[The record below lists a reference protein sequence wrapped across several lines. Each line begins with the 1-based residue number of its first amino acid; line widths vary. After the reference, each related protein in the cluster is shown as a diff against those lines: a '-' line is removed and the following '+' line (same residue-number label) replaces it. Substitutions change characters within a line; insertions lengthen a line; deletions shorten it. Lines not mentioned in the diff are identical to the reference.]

1 MLKRKLLASAVVAAS
16 VTGTAH
22 AQLEEVLVTATKRT
36 ASVQDIPI
44 AVSVLGQKTIEELG
58 ITDFTDYV
66 IQLPGVTSGGS
77 GPGQNTIYIR
87 GVASTT
93 PTLTTSGVAGLS
105 PNVALYLDEQPLSQP
120 GRNLD
125 VYVADINR
133 VEVLKGPQGTLFGA
147 SSQAGTVRLIT
158 NKPDP
163 SGFSGNARF
172 SAAQTSDGDPSYSG
186 EGMINIP
193 ISDSFTARAV
203 VYADQQGGYI
213 DNVAG
218 SVDASSSARFR
229 PAGTV
234 RENGVPVSAGRGGF
248 QAGADLSGVNFLKE
262 SNSDQTE
269 DNFNGT
275 TYAGG
280 RLSGL
285 WNINDDWDLL
295 VGVANQSIDTDGV
308 FFVDP
313 DLGDLKVQRYEKE
326 SLSDDFDNYS
336 WTLTGRVSDL
346 QLLYT
351 GAYTDRK
358 TDQTVD
364 YTDYLFVGQY
374 LPYYICDASVTYPG
388 ANAPAGT
395 CQAPGIF
402 VNSETKTTV
411 QTHEFRVSSSD
422 EERFRYTVGA
432 FYSEMD
438 LRELNDFTYP
448 GSESAVASNGVVGF
462 GPNFSAEPSSAQDKG
477 QWPEGVIFRND
488 IKRTDEQMAAFASL
502 DFDITDQF
510 TITGGAR
517 YYDVQ
522 VDLLGS
528 ARGSFGNFGASEN
541 NDSGA
546 NNLNEIFSGEND
558 KAETDGV
565 IGRVSLAWTPT
576 DDQMY
581 YATWSQGFRPGLL
594 NRPGGK
600 GPGECPNSPVGVP
613 GGYCVPFSIDSDTV
627 DNYELGWKVDLLDGR
642 LRFNGSAF
650 YIEIEDLQT
659 GIFDPSI
666 ANLFFVENAANAEVK
681 GLEGELTWAPENV
694 EGLTLSGAIS
704 LLDTEITEVLIPT
717 GDVVKGDELAFAPA
731 FKGNLQ
737 ARYQWDLSDGMQAH
751 VMGNAAYSD
760 SSYTDIITINRL
772 ELDSWFLLGATAGV
786 STEEWTAEVYA
797 DNLTDETAE
806 LSGSFGYDVKSI
818 TVARPL
824 TVGVRF
830 SLNF

>member
-1 MLKRKLLASAVVAAS
+1 VLKRKLLASAVVAAS

-44 AVSVLGQKTIEELG
+44 AVSVLGQKAIEELG

-66 IQLPGVTSGGS
+66 IQLPSVTSGGS

-93 PTLTTSGVAGLS
+93 PTLTTAGVAGLS

-158 NKPDP
+158 NKPDS

-218 SVDASSSARFR
+218 TIDASSSARFR
-229 PAGTV
+229 AAGTM
-234 RENGVPVSAGRGGF
+234 RANGVPVSAGRAGF

-262 SNSDQTE
+262 SNSDRTE

-313 DLGDLKVQRYEKE
+313 DLGDLEIQRYQKD
-326 SLSDDFDNYS
+326 SLSDDFDNYN

-346 QLLYT
+346 ELLYT

-358 TDQTVD
+358 TDQFVD

-374 LPYYICDASVTYPG
+374 LPYYICDYSVTYPG
-388 ANAPAGT
+388 AGGPAGT

-402 VNSETKTTV
+402 VKSETKTTV
-411 QTHEFRVSSSD
+411 QTHEFRVSTNAED
-422 EERFRYTVGA
+422 RVRATVGA

-438 LRELNDFTYP
+438 LREINSFTYP
-448 GSESAVASNGVVGF
+448 GSESAIAANGVVGF
-462 GPNFSAEPSSAQDKG
+462 GPNFSAEPSSAKDKG

-488 IKRTDEQMAAFASL
+488 VKRTDEQMAAFVSV

-510 TITGGAR
+510 TATLGTR

-528 ARGSFGNFGASEN
+528 AAGSFGNFGASQDN
-541 NDSGA
+541 NAG

-558 KAETDGV
+558 KAETDGF
-565 IGRVSLAWTPT
+565 IYRASLAWTPT

-581 YATWSQGFRPGLL
+581 YATYSEGFRPGLL
-594 NRPGGK
+594 NRPGGDCNAD
-600 GPGECPNSPVGVP
+600 GSF
-613 GGYCVPFSIDSDTV
+613 CVPFTIESDTV
-627 DNYELGWKVDLLDGR
+627 SNYEAGWKVDLLDNR
-642 LRFNGSAF
+642 LRFNGSIF

-659 GIFDPSI
+659 GIFDASI
-666 ANLFFVENAANAEVK
+666 SNLFFVSNAADAEVK
-681 GLEGELTWAPENV
+681 GIEAELTWAPENV
-694 EGLTLSGAIS
+694 EGLTLSGGIS

-717 GDVVKGDELAFAPA
+717 EDVTKGDELAFAPE

-737 ARYQWDLSDGMQAH
+737 ARYEWDLSNGMQAH
-751 VMGNAAYSD
+751 VMGNMAYSD
-760 SSYTDIITINRL
+760 TSYTDIITINRL
-772 ELDSWFLLGATAGV
+772 ELDSWLIAGATAGV
-786 STEEWTAEVYA
+786 STEEWAAELYV

-806 LSGSFGYDVKSI
+806 LSGSFGYDRERI

>member
-1 MLKRKLLASAVVAAS
+1 
-16 VTGTAH
+16 
-22 AQLEEVLVTATKRT
+22 
-36 ASVQDIPI
+36 
-44 AVSVLGQKTIEELG
+44 
-58 ITDFTDYV
+58 
-66 IQLPGVTSGGS
+66 VTSGGS

-229 PAGTV
+229 PAGTM
-234 RENGVPVSAGRGGF
+234 RANGVPVSAGRAGF
-248 QAGADLSGVNFLKE
+248 QAGADLSGVNFL
-262 SNSDQTE
+262 SANNSDRTE

-313 DLGDLKVQRYEKE
+313 NLGDLEIQRYEKD
-326 SLSDDFDNYS
+326 SLSDDFDNYN

-346 QLLYT
+346 ELLYT

-358 TDQTVD
+358 TDQSVD

-374 LPYYICDASVTYPG
+374 LPYYICTSAAVYPG
-388 ANAPAGT
+388 DSAPGGT
-395 CQAPGIF
+395 CQSPALF

-411 QTHEFRVSSSD
+411 QTHEFRVSTNAED
-422 EERFRYTVGA
+422 RFRATVGA

-438 LRELNDFTYP
+438 LRELNSFTYP
-448 GSESAVASNGVVGF
+448 GSEIIGF
-462 GPNFSAEPSSAQDKG
+462 GPNFSAEPSSAEDKG
-477 QWPEGVIFRND
+477 QWPKGVIFRND
-488 IKRTDEQMAAFASL
+488 VKRTDEQMAAFASL

-510 TITGGAR
+510 TATLGAR
-517 YYDVQ
+517 YYDVE
-522 VDLLGS
+522 VDLVGS
-528 ARGSFGNFGASEN
+528 AKGSFYTKGETEYPSPRGPDGPGTYEAYSASKSL
-541 NDSGA
+541 D
-546 NNLNEIFSGEND
+546 LLFSGEND
-558 KAETDGV
+558 KAKTDGV
-565 IGRVSLAWTPT
+565 IGRASLAWTPT

-594 NRPGGK
+594 NRPGGQCNAA
-600 GPGECPNSPVGVP
+600 GSF
-613 GGYCVPFSIDSDTV
+613 CVPFALDTDTV
-627 DNYELGWKVDLLDGR
+627 DNYELGWKVDLLDNR
-642 LRFNGSAF
+642 LRFNGSIF

-659 GIFDPSI
+659 SIFDPSI
-666 ANLFFVENAANAEVK
+666 SNLFFSANAANAEVK
-681 GLEGELTWAPENV
+681 GIEGELTWAPENV
-694 EGLTLSGAIS
+694 EGLTLSGGIS
-704 LLDTEITEVLIPT
+704 LLDTEITDVKDGI
-717 GDVVKGDELAFAPA
+717 GDVVKGDELAFAPE

-760 SSYTDIITINRL
+760 TSYTDIVDINRI

-797 DNLTDETAE
+797 DNLTDESAE
-806 LSGSFGYDVKSI
+806 LSGGFGYDVERI

-824 TVGVRF
+824 TIGVRF

>member
-1 MLKRKLLASAVVAAS
+1 VLKRKLLASAVVAAS

-44 AVSVLGQKTIEELG
+44 AVSVLGQKMIEELG

-66 IQLPGVTSGGS
+66 IQLPSVTSGGS

-93 PTLTTSGVAGLS
+93 PTLTTAGVAGIS

-229 PAGTV
+229 PAGTM
-234 RENGVPVSAGRGGF
+234 RANGVPVSAGRAGF
-248 QAGADLSGVNFLKE
+248 QAGADLSNVNLL
-262 SNSDQTE
+262 SANNSDRTE

-313 DLGDLKVQRYEKE
+313 DLGDLEIQRYEKD
-326 SLSDDFDNYS
+326 SLSDDFDNYN

-346 QLLYT
+346 ELLYT

-358 TDQTVD
+358 TDQFVD

-374 LPYYICDASVTYPG
+374 LPYYICDYSVTYPG
-388 ANAPAGT
+388 AGGPAGT
-395 CQAPGIF
+395 CQAPGLF
-402 VNSETKTTV
+402 VKSETKTTI
-411 QTHEFRVSSSD
+411 QTHEFRVSTNAED
-422 EERFRYTVGA
+422 RVRATVGA

-438 LRELNDFTYP
+438 LREINSFTYP
-448 GSESAVASNGVVGF
+448 GSESAVAANGVVGF
-462 GPNFSAEPSSAQDKG
+462 GPNFSAEPSSAKDKG

-488 IKRTDEQMAAFASL
+488 VKRTDEQMAAFASV

-510 TITGGAR
+510 TATLGTR

-528 ARGSFGNFGASEN
+528 ASGSFGNFGASQDN
-541 NDSGA
+541 NAG

-558 KAETDGV
+558 KAETDGF
-565 IGRVSLAWTPT
+565 IYRASLAWTPT

-581 YATWSQGFRPGLL
+581 YATYSEGFRPGLL
-594 NRPGGK
+594 NRPGGDCNAD
-600 GPGECPNSPVGVP
+600 GSF
-613 GGYCVPFSIDSDTV
+613 CVPFTIESDTV
-627 DNYELGWKVDLLDGR
+627 SNYEAGWKVDLLDNR
-642 LRFNGSAF
+642 LRFNGSIF

-659 GIFDPSI
+659 GIFDASI
-666 ANLFFVENAANAEVK
+666 SNLFFVSNAADAEVK
-681 GLEGELTWAPENV
+681 GIEAELTWAPENV
-694 EGLTLSGAIS
+694 EGLTLGAGIS

-717 GDVVKGDELAFAPA
+717 EDVTKGDELAFAPE

-737 ARYQWDLSDGMQAH
+737 ARYQWDLNDGMQAH

-760 SSYTDIITINRL
+760 TSYSDIITINRI
-772 ELDSWFLLGATAGV
+772 ELDSWLIVGATAGV

-806 LSGSFGYDVKSI
+806 LSGSFGYDRERI
-818 TVARPL
+818 TVVRPL

>member
-44 AVSVLGQKTIEELG
+44 AVSVLGQKAIEELG

-66 IQLPGVTSGGS
+66 IQLPSVTSGGS

-93 PTLTTSGVAGLS
+93 PTLTTAGVAGIS

-229 PAGTV
+229 PAGTM
-234 RENGVPVSAGRGGF
+234 RANGVPVSAGRAGF
-248 QAGADLSGVNFLKE
+248 QAGADLSNVNFL
-262 SNSDQTE
+262 SANNSDRTE

-313 DLGDLKVQRYEKE
+313 DLGDLEIQRYEKD
-326 SLSDDFDNYS
+326 SLSDDFDNYN

-346 QLLYT
+346 ELLYT

-358 TDQTVD
+358 TDQFVD

-374 LPYYICDASVTYPG
+374 LPYYICDYSVTYNQYVVPSLP
-388 ANAPAGT
+388 NPAGT

-402 VNSETKTTV
+402 VKSETKTTV
-411 QTHEFRVSSSD
+411 QTHEFRVSTNAED
-422 EERFRYTVGA
+422 RVRATVGA

-438 LRELNDFTYP
+438 LREINSFTYP
-448 GSESAVASNGVVGF
+448 GSESAVANNGVVGF
-462 GPNFSAEPSSAQDKG
+462 GPNFSAEPSSAKDKG

-488 IKRTDEQMAAFASL
+488 VKRTDEQMAAFASV

-510 TITGGAR
+510 TATLGTR

-528 ARGSFGNFGASEN
+528 ASGSFGNFGASQDN
-541 NDSGA
+541 NTG

-558 KAETDGV
+558 KAETDGF
-565 IGRVSLAWTPT
+565 IYRASLAWTPT

-581 YATWSQGFRPGLL
+581 YATYSEGFRPGLL
-594 NRPGGK
+594 NRPGGDCN
-600 GPGECPNSPVGVP
+600 GDGSF
-613 GGYCVPFSIDSDTV
+613 CVPFTIESDTV
-627 DNYELGWKVDLLDGR
+627 SNYEAGWKVDLLDNR
-642 LRFNGSAF
+642 LRFNGSIF

-659 GIFDPSI
+659 GIFDASI
-666 ANLFFVENAANAEVK
+666 SNLFFVSNAADAEVK
-681 GLEGELTWAPENV
+681 GIEAELTWAPENV
-694 EGLTLSGAIS
+694 EGLTLGAGIS

-717 GDVVKGDELAFAPA
+717 EDVTKGDELAFAPE

-737 ARYQWDLSDGMQAH
+737 ARYQWDLNDGMQAH

-760 SSYTDIITINRL
+760 TSYSDIITINRI
-772 ELDSWFLLGATAGV
+772 ELDSWLIVGATAGV

-806 LSGSFGYDVKSI
+806 LSGSFGYDRERI
-818 TVARPL
+818 TIARPL

>member
-44 AVSVLGQKTIEELG
+44 AVSVLGQKMIEELG

-66 IQLPGVTSGGS
+66 IQLPAVTSGGS

-229 PAGTV
+229 PAGTM
-234 RENGVPVSAGRGGF
+234 RANGVPVSAGRAGF
-248 QAGADLSGVNFLKE
+248 QAGADLSGVNFL
-262 SNSDQTE
+262 SANNSDRTE

-313 DLGDLKVQRYEKE
+313 NLGDLEIQRYEKD
-326 SLSDDFDNYS
+326 SLSDDFDNYN

-346 QLLYT
+346 ELLYT

-358 TDQTVD
+358 TDQSVD

-374 LPYYICDASVTYPG
+374 LPYYICTSAAVYPG
-388 ANAPAGT
+388 DSAPGGT
-395 CQAPGIF
+395 CQSPALF

-411 QTHEFRVSSSD
+411 QTHEFRVSTNAED
-422 EERFRYTVGA
+422 RFRATVGA

-438 LRELNDFTYP
+438 LRELNSFTYP
-448 GSESAVASNGVVGF
+448 GSEIIGF
-462 GPNFSAEPSSAQDKG
+462 GPNFSAEPSSAEDKG
-477 QWPEGVIFRND
+477 QWPKGVIFRND
-488 IKRTDEQMAAFASL
+488 VKRTDEQMAAFASL

-510 TITGGAR
+510 TATLGAR
-517 YYDVQ
+517 YYDVE
-522 VDLLGS
+522 VDLVGS
-528 ARGSFGNFGASEN
+528 AKGSFYTKGETEYPSPRGPDGPGTYEAYSASKSL
-541 NDSGA
+541 D
-546 NNLNEIFSGEND
+546 LLFSGEND
-558 KAETDGV
+558 KAKTDGV
-565 IGRVSLAWTPT
+565 IGRASLAWTPT

-594 NRPGGK
+594 NRPGGQCNAA
-600 GPGECPNSPVGVP
+600 GSF
-613 GGYCVPFSIDSDTV
+613 CVPFALDTDTV
-627 DNYELGWKVDLLDGR
+627 DNYELGWKVDLLDNR
-642 LRFNGSAF
+642 LRFNGSIF

-659 GIFDPSI
+659 SIFDPSI
-666 ANLFFVENAANAEVK
+666 SNLFFSANAANAEVK
-681 GLEGELTWAPENV
+681 GIEGELTWAPENV
-694 EGLTLSGAIS
+694 EGLTLSGGIS
-704 LLDTEITEVLIPT
+704 LLDTEITDVKDGI
-717 GDVVKGDELAFAPA
+717 GDVVKGDELAFAPE

-760 SSYTDIITINRL
+760 TSYTDIVDINRI

-797 DNLTDETAE
+797 DNLTDESAE
-806 LSGSFGYDVKSI
+806 LSGGFGYDVERI

-824 TVGVRF
+824 TIGVRF

>member
-44 AVSVLGQKTIEELG
+44 AVSVLGQKMIEELG

-66 IQLPGVTSGGS
+66 IQLPSVTSGGS

-203 VYADQQGGYI
+203 IYADQQGGYI

-229 PAGTV
+229 PAGTM
-234 RENGVPVSAGRGGF
+234 RANGVPVSAGRAGF
-248 QAGADLSGVNFLKE
+248 QAGADLSGVNFVTAN
-262 SNSDQTE
+262 NSDRTE

-313 DLGDLKVQRYEKE
+313 NLGDLEIQRYEKD
-326 SLSDDFDNYS
+326 SLSDDFDNYN

-346 QLLYT
+346 ELLYT

-358 TDQTVD
+358 TDQSVD

-374 LPYYICDASVTYPG
+374 LPYYICTSAAVYPG
-388 ANAPAGT
+388 DSAPGGT
-395 CQAPGIF
+395 CQSPALF
-402 VNSETKTTV
+402 VNSETKTTI
-411 QTHEFRVSSSD
+411 QTHEFRVSTNAED
-422 EERFRYTVGA
+422 RFRATVGA

-438 LRELNDFTYP
+438 LRELNSFTYP
-448 GSESAVASNGVVGF
+448 GSEIIGF
-462 GPNFSAEPSSAQDKG
+462 SPNFSAEPSSAKDKG
-477 QWPEGVIFRND
+477 QWPKGVIFRND
-488 IKRTDEQMAAFASL
+488 VKRTDEQMAAFASL
-502 DFDITDQF
+502 DFDITDQL
-510 TITGGAR
+510 TATLGGR
-517 YYDVQ
+517 YYDVE
-522 VDLLGS
+522 VDLVGS
-528 ARGSFGNFGASEN
+528 AKGSFYTKGKTEYPLPSDPAG
-541 NDSGA
+541 SGTYQDYI
-546 NNLNEIFSGEND
+546 NSKNLNLVFSGEND
-558 KAETDGV
+558 KATTDGV
-565 IGRVSLAWTPT
+565 IGRFSLAWTPA

-594 NRPGGK
+594 NRPGGQ
-600 GPGECPNSPVGVP
+600 CNDA
-613 GGYCVPFSIDSDTV
+613 GYCVPFALDTDTV

-642 LRFNGSAF
+642 MRFNGSVF

-659 GIFDPSI
+659 SIFDPSI
-666 ANLFFVENAANAEVK
+666 SNLFFSANAANAEVK
-681 GLEGELTWAPENV
+681 GIEGELTWAPENV
-694 EGLTLSGAIS
+694 EGLTLSGGIS
-704 LLDTEITEVLIPT
+704 LLDTEITDVLIPT
-717 GDVVKGDELAFAPA
+717 DDVVEGDDLAFAPE

-760 SSYTDIITINRL
+760 TSYTDIITINRL

-797 DNLTDETAE
+797 DNLTDESAE
-806 LSGSFGYDVKSI
+806 LSGGFGYDVERI

-824 TVGVRF
+824 TIGVRF

>member
-44 AVSVLGQKTIEELG
+44 AVSVLGQKMIEELG

-66 IQLPGVTSGGS
+66 IQLPSVTSGGS

-93 PTLTTSGVAGLS
+93 PTLTTAGVAGIS

-229 PAGTV
+229 PAGTM
-234 RENGVPVSAGRGGF
+234 RANGVPVSAGRAGF
-248 QAGADLSGVNFLKE
+248 QAGADLSNVNLL
-262 SNSDQTE
+262 SANNSDRTE

-313 DLGDLKVQRYEKE
+313 DLGDLEIQRYEKD
-326 SLSDDFDNYS
+326 SLSDDFDNYN

-346 QLLYT
+346 ELLYT

-358 TDQTVD
+358 TDQFVD

-374 LPYYICDASVTYPG
+374 LPYYICDYSVTYPG
-388 ANAPAGT
+388 AGGPAGT
-395 CQAPGIF
+395 CQAPGLF
-402 VNSETKTTV
+402 VKSETKTTI
-411 QTHEFRVSSSD
+411 QTHEFRVSTNAED
-422 EERFRYTVGA
+422 RVRATVGA

-438 LRELNDFTYP
+438 LREINSFTYP
-448 GSESAVASNGVVGF
+448 GSESAVAANGVVGF
-462 GPNFSAEPSSAQDKG
+462 GPNFSAEPSSAKDKG

-488 IKRTDEQMAAFASL
+488 VKRTDEQMAAFASV

-510 TITGGAR
+510 TATLGTR

-528 ARGSFGNFGASEN
+528 ASGSFGNFGASQDN
-541 NDSGA
+541 NAG

-558 KAETDGV
+558 KAETDGF
-565 IGRVSLAWTPT
+565 IYRASLAWTPT

-581 YATWSQGFRPGLL
+581 YATYSEGFRPGLL
-594 NRPGGK
+594 NRPGGDCNAD
-600 GPGECPNSPVGVP
+600 GSF
-613 GGYCVPFSIDSDTV
+613 CVPFTIESDTV
-627 DNYELGWKVDLLDGR
+627 SNYEAGWKVDLLDNR
-642 LRFNGSAF
+642 LRFNGSIF

-659 GIFDPSI
+659 GIFDASI
-666 ANLFFVENAANAEVK
+666 SNLFFVSNAADAEVK
-681 GLEGELTWAPENV
+681 GIEAELTWAPENV
-694 EGLTLSGAIS
+694 EGLTLGAGIS

-717 GDVVKGDELAFAPA
+717 EDVTKGDELAFAPE

-737 ARYQWDLSDGMQAH
+737 ARYQWDLNDGMQAH

-760 SSYTDIITINRL
+760 TSYSDIITINRI
-772 ELDSWFLLGATAGV
+772 ELDSWLIVGATAGV

-806 LSGSFGYDVKSI
+806 LSGSFGYDRERI
-818 TVARPL
+818 TVVRPL

>member
-1 MLKRKLLASAVVAAS
+1 MLKRKLLASAVIAAS
-16 VTGTAH
+16 VTGTAQ

-44 AVSVLGQKTIEELG
+44 AVSVLGQKAIEELG
-58 ITDFTDYV
+58 ITDFTDYLV
-66 IQLPGVTSGGS
+66 QLPSVTSGGS

-93 PTLTTSGVAGLS
+93 PTLTTAGVAGIS

-172 SAAQTSDGDPSYSG
+172 SAAHTSDADPSYSG

-218 SVDASSSARFR
+218 TIDASSSARFR
-229 PAGTV
+229 AAGTM
-234 RENGVPVSAGRGGF
+234 RANGVPVSAGRAGF

-262 SNSDQTE
+262 SNSDRTE

-280 RLSGL
+280 RLSAL

-313 DLGDLKVQRYEKE
+313 DLGDLEIQRYQKD
-326 SLSDDFDNYS
+326 SLSDDFDNYN
-336 WTLTGRVSDL
+336 WTLTGRLSDL
-346 QLLYT
+346 ELLYT

-358 TDQTVD
+358 TDQFVD

-374 LPYYICDASVTYPG
+374 LPYYICDYSVTYPG
-388 ANAPAGT
+388 AGGPAGT

-402 VNSETKTTV
+402 VKSETKTTV
-411 QTHEFRVSSSD
+411 QTHEFRVSTNAED
-422 EERFRYTVGA
+422 RVRATVGG

-438 LRELNDFTYP
+438 LREVNSFTYP
-448 GSESAVASNGVVGF
+448 GSERAIAANGVVGF
-462 GPNFSAEPSSAQDKG
+462 GPNFSAEPSSAKDKG
-477 QWPEGVIFRND
+477 QWSEGVIFRND
-488 IKRTDEQMAAFASL
+488 VKRTDEQMAAFASV

-510 TITGGAR
+510 TATLGTR

-528 ARGSFGNFGASEN
+528 ASGSFGNFGALQDN
-541 NDSGA
+541 NAG

-558 KAETDGV
+558 KAETDGF
-565 IGRVSLAWTPT
+565 IYRASLAWTPT

-581 YATWSQGFRPGLL
+581 YATYSEGFRPGLL
-594 NRPGGK
+594 NRPGGDCNAD
-600 GPGECPNSPVGVP
+600 GSF
-613 GGYCVPFSIDSDTV
+613 CVPFTIESDTV
-627 DNYELGWKVDLLDGR
+627 SNYEAGWKVDLLDNR
-642 LRFNGSAF
+642 LRFNGSIF

-659 GIFDPSI
+659 GIFDASI
-666 ANLFFVENAANAEVK
+666 SNLFFVSNAADAEVK
-681 GLEGELTWAPENV
+681 GIEAELTWAPENV
-694 EGLTLSGAIS
+694 EGLTLSGGIS

-717 GDVVKGDELAFAPA
+717 EDVTKGDELAFAPE

-737 ARYQWDLSDGMQAH
+737 ARYEWDLSNGMQAH
-751 VMGNAAYSD
+751 VMGNMAYSD
-760 SSYTDIITINRL
+760 TSYTDIITINRL
-772 ELDSWFLLGATAGV
+772 ELDSWLIVGATAGV
-786 STEEWTAEVYA
+786 STEEWAAELYV
-797 DNLTDETAE
+797 DNLTDESAE
-806 LSGSFGYDVKSI
+806 LSGSFSYDRERI

>member
-1 MLKRKLLASAVVAAS
+1 MLKRNILASAVVAAS
-16 VTGTAH
+16 VTGAAH

-66 IQLPGVTSGGS
+66 IQLPAVTSGGS

-229 PAGTV
+229 PAGTM
-234 RENGVPVSAGRGGF
+234 RANGVPVSDGRAGF
-248 QAGADLSGVNFLKE
+248 QAGADLSGVNFV
-262 SNSDQTE
+262 SANNSDRTE

-295 VGVANQSIDTDGV
+295 VGVANQSVDTDGV

-313 DLGDLKVQRYEKE
+313 NLGDLEIQRYEKD
-326 SLSDDFDNYS
+326 SLSDDFDNYN

-346 QLLYT
+346 ELLYT

-358 TDQTVD
+358 TDQSVD

-374 LPYYICDASVTYPG
+374 LPYYICDYSVTYNQ
-388 ANAPAGT
+388 NAGLPNPAGT

-422 EERFRYTVGA
+422 EDRFRYTVGA

-438 LRELNDFTYP
+438 LREINSFTYP
-448 GSESAVASNGVVGF
+448 GSESAVAANGVVGF
-462 GPNFSAEPSSAQDKG
+462 GPNFSAEPSSAKDKG
-477 QWPEGVIFRND
+477 QWPKGVIFRND
-488 IKRTDEQMAAFASL
+488 VKRTDEQMAAFASV

-510 TITGGAR
+510 TATLGTR

-528 ARGSFGNFGASEN
+528 ASGSFGNFGASQDN
-541 NDSGA
+541 NPG

-558 KAETDGV
+558 KAETDGF
-565 IGRVSLAWTPT
+565 IYRASLAWTPT

-581 YATWSQGFRPGLL
+581 YATYSEGFRPGLL
-594 NRPGGK
+594 NRPGGD
-600 GPGECPNSPVGVP
+600 CNSDGSF
-613 GGYCVPFSIDSDTV
+613 CVPFTIESDTV
-627 DNYELGWKVDLLDGR
+627 SNYEAGWKVDLLDNR
-642 LRFNGSAF
+642 LRFNGSIF

-659 GIFDPSI
+659 SIFDPSI
-666 ANLFFVENAANAEVK
+666 SNLFFSANAANAEVK
-681 GLEGELTWAPENV
+681 GIEGELTWAPENV
-694 EGLTLSGAIS
+694 EGLTLSGGIS
-704 LLDTEITEVLIPT
+704 LLDTEITDVLVPT
-717 GDVVKGDELAFAPA
+717 DDVIKGDDLAFAPE

-760 SSYTDIITINRL
+760 KSYTDIITINRL

-797 DNLTDETAE
+797 DNLTDESAE
-806 LSGSFGYDVKSI
+806 LSGGFGYDVERI

>member
-1 MLKRKLLASAVVAAS
+1 VLKRKLLASAVVAAS

-44 AVSVLGQKTIEELG
+44 AVSVLGQKMIEELG

-66 IQLPGVTSGGS
+66 IQLPSVTSGGS

-93 PTLTTSGVAGLS
+93 PTLTTAGVAGIS

-229 PAGTV
+229 PAGTM
-234 RENGVPVSAGRGGF
+234 RANGVPVSAGRAGF
-248 QAGADLSGVNFLKE
+248 QAGADLSNVNLL
-262 SNSDQTE
+262 SANNSDRTE

-313 DLGDLKVQRYEKE
+313 DLGDLEIQRYEKD
-326 SLSDDFDNYS
+326 SLSDDFDNYN

-346 QLLYT
+346 ELLYT

-358 TDQTVD
+358 TDQFVD

-374 LPYYICDASVTYPG
+374 LPYYICDYSVTYPG
-388 ANAPAGT
+388 AGGPAGT
-395 CQAPGIF
+395 CQAPGLF
-402 VNSETKTTV
+402 VKSETKTTI
-411 QTHEFRVSSSD
+411 QTHEFRVSTNAED
-422 EERFRYTVGA
+422 RVRATVGA

-438 LRELNDFTYP
+438 LREINSFTYP
-448 GSESAVASNGVVGF
+448 GSESAVAANGVVGF
-462 GPNFSAEPSSAQDKG
+462 GPNFSAEPSSAKDKG

-488 IKRTDEQMAAFASL
+488 VKRTDEQMAAFASV

-510 TITGGAR
+510 TATLGTR

-528 ARGSFGNFGASEN
+528 ASGSFGNFGASQDN
-541 NDSGA
+541 NAG

-558 KAETDGV
+558 KAETDGF
-565 IGRVSLAWTPT
+565 IYRASLAWTPT

-581 YATWSQGFRPGLL
+581 YATYSEGFRPGLL
-594 NRPGGK
+594 NRPGGDCNAD
-600 GPGECPNSPVGVP
+600 GSF
-613 GGYCVPFSIDSDTV
+613 CVPFTIESDTV
-627 DNYELGWKVDLLDGR
+627 SNYEAGWKVDLLDNR
-642 LRFNGSAF
+642 LRFNGSIF

-659 GIFDPSI
+659 SIFDPSI
-666 ANLFFVENAANAEVK
+666 SNLFFSANAANAEVK
-681 GLEGELTWAPENV
+681 GIEGELTWAPENV
-694 EGLTLSGAIS
+694 EGLTLSGGIS
-704 LLDTEITEVLIPT
+704 LLDTEITDVKDGI
-717 GDVVKGDELAFAPA
+717 GDVVKGDELAFAPE

-760 SSYTDIITINRL
+760 TSYTDIVDINRI

-797 DNLTDETAE
+797 DNLTDESAE
-806 LSGSFGYDVKSI
+806 LSGGFGYDVERI

-824 TVGVRF
+824 TIGVRF

>member
-1 MLKRKLLASAVVAAS
+1 
-16 VTGTAH
+16 
-22 AQLEEVLVTATKRT
+22 LEEVLVTATKRT

-44 AVSVLGQKTIEELG
+44 AVSVLGQKMIEELG

-66 IQLPGVTSGGS
+66 IQLPSVTSGGS

-229 PAGTV
+229 PAGTM
-234 RENGVPVSAGRGGF
+234 RANGVPVSAGRAGF
-248 QAGADLSGVNFLKE
+248 QAGADLSGVNFL
-262 SNSDQTE
+262 SANNSDRTE

-313 DLGDLKVQRYEKE
+313 NLGDLEIQRYEKD
-326 SLSDDFDNYS
+326 SLSDDFDNYN

-346 QLLYT
+346 ELLYT

-358 TDQTVD
+358 TDQSVD

-374 LPYYICDASVTYPG
+374 LPYYICTSAAVYPG
-388 ANAPAGT
+388 DSAPGGT
-395 CQAPGIF
+395 CQSPALF

-411 QTHEFRVSSSD
+411 QTHEFRVSTNAED
-422 EERFRYTVGA
+422 RFRATVGA

-438 LRELNDFTYP
+438 LRELNSFTYP
-448 GSESAVASNGVVGF
+448 GSEIIGF
-462 GPNFSAEPSSAQDKG
+462 GPNFSAEPSSAEDKG
-477 QWPEGVIFRND
+477 QWPKGVIFRND
-488 IKRTDEQMAAFASL
+488 VKRTDEQMAAFASL

-510 TITGGAR
+510 TATLGAR
-517 YYDVQ
+517 YYDVE
-522 VDLLGS
+522 VDLVGS
-528 ARGSFGNFGASEN
+528 AKGSFYTKGETEYPSPRGPDGPGTYEAYSASKSL
-541 NDSGA
+541 D
-546 NNLNEIFSGEND
+546 LLFSGEND
-558 KAETDGV
+558 KAKTDGV
-565 IGRVSLAWTPT
+565 IGRASLAWTPT

-594 NRPGGK
+594 NRPGGQCNAA
-600 GPGECPNSPVGVP
+600 GSF
-613 GGYCVPFSIDSDTV
+613 CVPFALDTDTV
-627 DNYELGWKVDLLDGR
+627 DNYELGWKVDLLDNR
-642 LRFNGSAF
+642 LRFNGSIF

-659 GIFDPSI
+659 SIFDPSI
-666 ANLFFVENAANAEVK
+666 SNLFFSANAANAEVK
-681 GLEGELTWAPENV
+681 GIEGELTWAPENV
-694 EGLTLSGAIS
+694 EGLTLSGGIS
-704 LLDTEITEVLIPT
+704 LLDTEITDVKDGI
-717 GDVVKGDELAFAPA
+717 GDVVKGDELAFAPE

-760 SSYTDIITINRL
+760 TSYTDIVDINRI

-797 DNLTDETAE
+797 DNLTDESAE
-806 LSGSFGYDVKSI
+806 LSGGFGYDVERI

-824 TVGVRF
+824 TIGVRF

>member
-44 AVSVLGQKTIEELG
+44 AVSVLGQKAIEELG

-66 IQLPGVTSGGS
+66 IQLPSVTSGGS

-93 PTLTTSGVAGLS
+93 PTLTTAGVAGIS

-218 SVDASSSARFR
+218 TIDASSSARFR
-229 PAGTV
+229 AAGTM
-234 RENGVPVSAGRGGF
+234 RANGVPVSAGRAGF

-262 SNSDQTE
+262 SNSDRTE

-313 DLGDLKVQRYEKE
+313 DLGDLEIQRYQKD
-326 SLSDDFDNYS
+326 SLSDDFDNYN

-346 QLLYT
+346 ELLYT

-358 TDQTVD
+358 TDQFVD

-374 LPYYICDASVTYPG
+374 LPYYICDYSVTYPG
-388 ANAPAGT
+388 AGGPAGT

-402 VNSETKTTV
+402 VKSETKTTV
-411 QTHEFRVSSSD
+411 QTHEFRVSTNAED
-422 EERFRYTVGA
+422 RVRATVGA

-438 LRELNDFTYP
+438 LREINSFTYP
-448 GSESAVASNGVVGF
+448 GSESAIAANGVVGF
-462 GPNFSAEPSSAQDKG
+462 GPNFSAEPSSAKDKG

-488 IKRTDEQMAAFASL
+488 VKRTDEQMAAFVSV

-510 TITGGAR
+510 TATLGTR

-528 ARGSFGNFGASEN
+528 AAGSFGNFGASQDN
-541 NDSGA
+541 NAG

-558 KAETDGV
+558 KAETDGF
-565 IGRVSLAWTPT
+565 IYRASLAWTPT

-581 YATWSQGFRPGLL
+581 YATYSEGFRPGLL
-594 NRPGGK
+594 NRPGGDCNAD
-600 GPGECPNSPVGVP
+600 GSF
-613 GGYCVPFSIDSDTV
+613 CVPFTIESDTV
-627 DNYELGWKVDLLDGR
+627 SNYEAGWKVDLLDNR
-642 LRFNGSAF
+642 LRFNGSIF

-659 GIFDPSI
+659 GIFDASI
-666 ANLFFVENAANAEVK
+666 SNLFFVSNAADAEVK
-681 GLEGELTWAPENV
+681 GIEAELTWAPENV
-694 EGLTLSGAIS
+694 EGLTLGAGIS

-717 GDVVKGDELAFAPA
+717 EDVTKGDELAFAPE

-737 ARYQWDLSDGMQAH
+737 ARYEWDLSNGMQAH
-751 VMGNAAYSD
+751 VMGNMAYSD
-760 SSYTDIITINRL
+760 TSYTDIITINRL
-772 ELDSWFLLGATAGV
+772 ELDSWLIAGATAGV
-786 STEEWTAEVYA
+786 STEEWAAELYV

-806 LSGSFGYDVKSI
+806 LSGSFGYDRERI

>member
-44 AVSVLGQKTIEELG
+44 AVSVLGQKAIEELG

-66 IQLPGVTSGGS
+66 IQLPSVTSGGS

-93 PTLTTSGVAGLS
+93 PTLTTAGVAGLS

-158 NKPDP
+158 NKPDS

-218 SVDASSSARFR
+218 TIDASSSARFR
-229 PAGTV
+229 AAGTM
-234 RENGVPVSAGRGGF
+234 RANGVPVSAGRAGF

-262 SNSDQTE
+262 SNSDRTE

-313 DLGDLKVQRYEKE
+313 DLGDLEIQRYQKD
-326 SLSDDFDNYS
+326 SLSDDFDNYN

-346 QLLYT
+346 ELLYT

-358 TDQTVD
+358 TDQFVD

-374 LPYYICDASVTYPG
+374 LPYYICDYSVTYPG
-388 ANAPAGT
+388 AGGPAGT

-402 VNSETKTTV
+402 VKSETKTTV
-411 QTHEFRVSSSD
+411 QTHEFRVSTNAED
-422 EERFRYTVGA
+422 RVRATVGA

-438 LRELNDFTYP
+438 LREINSFTYP
-448 GSESAVASNGVVGF
+448 GSESAIAANGVVGF
-462 GPNFSAEPSSAQDKG
+462 GPNFSAEPSSAKDKG

-488 IKRTDEQMAAFASL
+488 VKRTDEQMAAFASV

-510 TITGGAR
+510 TATLGTR

-528 ARGSFGNFGASEN
+528 AAGSFGNFGASQDN
-541 NDSGA
+541 NAG

-558 KAETDGV
+558 KAETDGF
-565 IGRVSLAWTPT
+565 IYRASLAWTPT

-581 YATWSQGFRPGLL
+581 YATYSEGFRPGLL
-594 NRPGGK
+594 NRPGGDCNAD
-600 GPGECPNSPVGVP
+600 GSF
-613 GGYCVPFSIDSDTV
+613 CVPFTIESDTV
-627 DNYELGWKVDLLDGR
+627 SNYEAGWKVDLLDNR
-642 LRFNGSAF
+642 LRFNGSIF

-659 GIFDPSI
+659 GIFDASI
-666 ANLFFVENAANAEVK
+666 SNLFFVSNAADAEVK
-681 GLEGELTWAPENV
+681 GIEAELTWAPENV
-694 EGLTLSGAIS
+694 EGLTLSGGIS

-717 GDVVKGDELAFAPA
+717 EDVTKGDELAFAPE

-737 ARYQWDLSDGMQAH
+737 ARYEWDLSNGMQAH
-751 VMGNAAYSD
+751 VMGNMAYSD
-760 SSYTDIITINRL
+760 TSYTDIITINRL
-772 ELDSWFLLGATAGV
+772 ELDSWLIAGATAGV
-786 STEEWTAEVYA
+786 STEEWAAELYV

-806 LSGSFGYDVKSI
+806 LSGSFGYDRERI

>member
-1 MLKRKLLASAVVAAS
+1 LKRKLLASAVVAAS

-44 AVSVLGQKTIEELG
+44 AVSVLGQKMIEELG

-66 IQLPGVTSGGS
+66 IQLPSVTSGGS

-93 PTLTTSGVAGLS
+93 PTLTTAGVAGIS

-229 PAGTV
+229 PAGTM
-234 RENGVPVSAGRGGF
+234 RANGVPVSAGRAGF
-248 QAGADLSGVNFLKE
+248 QAGADLSNVNLL
-262 SNSDQTE
+262 SANNSDRTE

-313 DLGDLKVQRYEKE
+313 DLGDLEIQRYEKD
-326 SLSDDFDNYS
+326 SLSDDFDNYN

-346 QLLYT
+346 ELLYT

-358 TDQTVD
+358 TDQFVD

-374 LPYYICDASVTYPG
+374 LPYYICDYSVTYPG
-388 ANAPAGT
+388 AGGPAGT
-395 CQAPGIF
+395 CQAPGLF
-402 VNSETKTTV
+402 VKSETKTTI
-411 QTHEFRVSSSD
+411 QTHEFRVSTNAED
-422 EERFRYTVGA
+422 RVRATVGA

-438 LRELNDFTYP
+438 LREINSFTYP
-448 GSESAVASNGVVGF
+448 GSESAVAANGVVGF
-462 GPNFSAEPSSAQDKG
+462 GPNFSAEPSSAKDKG

-488 IKRTDEQMAAFASL
+488 VKRTDEQMAAFASV

-510 TITGGAR
+510 TATLGTR

-528 ARGSFGNFGASEN
+528 ASGSFGNFGASQDN
-541 NDSGA
+541 NAG

-558 KAETDGV
+558 KAETDGF
-565 IGRVSLAWTPT
+565 IYRASLAWTPT

-581 YATWSQGFRPGLL
+581 YATYSEGFRPGLL
-594 NRPGGK
+594 NRPGGDCNAD
-600 GPGECPNSPVGVP
+600 GSF
-613 GGYCVPFSIDSDTV
+613 CVPFTIESDTV
-627 DNYELGWKVDLLDGR
+627 SNYEAGWKVDLLDNR
-642 LRFNGSAF
+642 LRFNGSIF

-659 GIFDPSI
+659 GIFDASI
-666 ANLFFVENAANAEVK
+666 SNLFFVSNAADAEVK
-681 GLEGELTWAPENV
+681 GIEAELTWAPENV
-694 EGLTLSGAIS
+694 EGLTLGAGIS

-717 GDVVKGDELAFAPA
+717 EDVTKGDELAFAPE

-737 ARYQWDLSDGMQAH
+737 ARYQWDLNDGMQAH

-760 SSYTDIITINRL
+760 TSYSDIITINRI
-772 ELDSWFLLGATAGV
+772 ELDSWLIVGATAGV

-806 LSGSFGYDVKSI
+806 LSGSFGYDRERI
-818 TVARPL
+818 TVVRPL

>member
-44 AVSVLGQKTIEELG
+44 AVSVLGQKAIEELG

-66 IQLPGVTSGGS
+66 IQLPSVTSGGS

-93 PTLTTSGVAGLS
+93 PTLTTAGVAGIS

-218 SVDASSSARFR
+218 TIDASSSARFR
-229 PAGTV
+229 AAGTM
-234 RENGVPVSAGRGGF
+234 RANGVPVSAGRAGF

-262 SNSDQTE
+262 SNSDRTE

-313 DLGDLKVQRYEKE
+313 DLGDLEIQRYQKD
-326 SLSDDFDNYS
+326 SLSDDFDNYN

-346 QLLYT
+346 ELLYT

-358 TDQTVD
+358 TDQFVD

-374 LPYYICDASVTYPG
+374 LPYYICDYSVTYPG
-388 ANAPAGT
+388 AGGPAGT

-402 VNSETKTTV
+402 VKSETKTTV
-411 QTHEFRVSSSD
+411 QTHEFRVSTNAED
-422 EERFRYTVGA
+422 RVRATVGA

-438 LRELNDFTYP
+438 LREINSFTYP
-448 GSESAVASNGVVGF
+448 GSESAIAANGVVGF
-462 GPNFSAEPSSAQDKG
+462 GPNFSAEPSSAKDKG

-488 IKRTDEQMAAFASL
+488 VKRTDEQMAAFASV

-510 TITGGAR
+510 TATLGTR

-528 ARGSFGNFGASEN
+528 AAGSFGNFGASQDN
-541 NDSGA
+541 NAG

-558 KAETDGV
+558 KAETDGF
-565 IGRVSLAWTPT
+565 IYRASLAWTPT

-581 YATWSQGFRPGLL
+581 YATYSEGFRPGLL
-594 NRPGGK
+594 NRPGGDCNAD
-600 GPGECPNSPVGVP
+600 GSF
-613 GGYCVPFSIDSDTV
+613 CVPFTIESDTV
-627 DNYELGWKVDLLDGR
+627 SNYEAGWKVDLLDNR
-642 LRFNGSAF
+642 LRFNGSIF

-659 GIFDPSI
+659 GIFDASI
-666 ANLFFVENAANAEVK
+666 SNLFFVSNAADAEVK
-681 GLEGELTWAPENV
+681 GIEAELTWAPENV
-694 EGLTLSGAIS
+694 EGLTLSGGIS

-717 GDVVKGDELAFAPA
+717 EDVTKGDELAFAPE

-737 ARYQWDLSDGMQAH
+737 ARYEWDLSNGMQAH
-751 VMGNAAYSD
+751 VMGNMAYSD
-760 SSYTDIITINRL
+760 TSYTDIITINRL
-772 ELDSWFLLGATAGV
+772 ELDSWLIAGATAGV
-786 STEEWTAEVYA
+786 STEEWAAELYV

-806 LSGSFGYDVKSI
+806 LSGSFGYDRERI

>member
-1 MLKRKLLASAVVAAS
+1 VLKRKLLASAVIAAS
-16 VTGTAH
+16 VTGTAQ

-44 AVSVLGQKTIEELG
+44 AVSVLGQKAIEELG
-58 ITDFTDYV
+58 ITDFTDYLV
-66 IQLPGVTSGGS
+66 QLPSVTSGGS

-93 PTLTTSGVAGLS
+93 PTLTTAGVAGIS

-172 SAAQTSDGDPSYSG
+172 SAAHTSDADPSYSG

-218 SVDASSSARFR
+218 TIDASSSARFR
-229 PAGTV
+229 AAGTM
-234 RENGVPVSAGRGGF
+234 RANGVPVSAGRAGF

-262 SNSDQTE
+262 SNSDRTE

-280 RLSGL
+280 RLSAL

-313 DLGDLKVQRYEKE
+313 DLGDLEIQRYQKD
-326 SLSDDFDNYS
+326 SLSDDFDNYN
-336 WTLTGRVSDL
+336 WTLTGRLSDL
-346 QLLYT
+346 ELLYT

-358 TDQTVD
+358 TDQFVD

-374 LPYYICDASVTYPG
+374 LPYYICDYSVTYPG
-388 ANAPAGT
+388 AGGPAGT

-402 VNSETKTTV
+402 VKSETKTTV
-411 QTHEFRVSSSD
+411 QTHEFRVSTNAED
-422 EERFRYTVGA
+422 RVRATVGG

-438 LRELNDFTYP
+438 LREVNSFTYP
-448 GSESAVASNGVVGF
+448 GSESAIAANGVVGF
-462 GPNFSAEPSSAQDKG
+462 GPNFSAEPSSAKDKG
-477 QWPEGVIFRND
+477 QWSEGVIFRND
-488 IKRTDEQMAAFASL
+488 VKRTDEQMAAFASV

-510 TITGGAR
+510 TATLGTR

-528 ARGSFGNFGASEN
+528 ASGSFGNFGALQDN
-541 NDSGA
+541 NAG

-558 KAETDGV
+558 KAETDGF
-565 IGRVSLAWTPT
+565 IYRASLAWTPT

-581 YATWSQGFRPGLL
+581 YATYSEGFRPGLL
-594 NRPGGK
+594 NRPGGDCNAD
-600 GPGECPNSPVGVP
+600 GSF
-613 GGYCVPFSIDSDTV
+613 CVPFTIESDTV
-627 DNYELGWKVDLLDGR
+627 SNYEAGWKVDLLDNR
-642 LRFNGSAF
+642 LRFNGSIF

-659 GIFDPSI
+659 GIFDASI
-666 ANLFFVENAANAEVK
+666 SNLFFVSNAADAEVK
-681 GLEGELTWAPENV
+681 GIEAELTWAPENV
-694 EGLTLSGAIS
+694 EGLTLSGGIS

-717 GDVVKGDELAFAPA
+717 EDVTKGDELAFAPE

-737 ARYQWDLSDGMQAH
+737 ARYEWDLSNGMQAH
-751 VMGNAAYSD
+751 VMGNMAYSD
-760 SSYTDIITINRL
+760 TSYTDIITINRL
-772 ELDSWFLLGATAGV
+772 ELDSWLIVGATAGV
-786 STEEWTAEVYA
+786 STEEWAAELYV
-797 DNLTDETAE
+797 DNLTDESAE
-806 LSGSFGYDVKSI
+806 LSGSFSYDRERI

>member
-1 MLKRKLLASAVVAAS
+1 MLKRNILASAVVAAS
-16 VTGTAH
+16 VTGNAH

-36 ASVQDIPI
+36 ASVQDVPI
-44 AVSVLGQKTIEELG
+44 AISVLGQKTIEELG

-66 IQLPGVTSGGS
+66 IQLPAVTSGGS

-93 PTLTTSGVAGLS
+93 PTLTTAGVAGLS

-229 PAGTV
+229 PAGTM
-234 RENGVPVSAGRGGF
+234 RANGVPVSAGRAGF
-248 QAGADLSGVNFLKE
+248 QAGADLSGVNFV
-262 SNSDQTE
+262 SANNSDRTE

-313 DLGDLKVQRYEKE
+313 NLGDLEIQRYEKD
-326 SLSDDFDNYS
+326 SLSDDFDNYN

-346 QLLYT
+346 ELLYT

-358 TDQTVD
+358 TDQSVD

-374 LPYYICDASVTYPG
+374 LPYYICTSAAVYPG
-388 ANAPAGT
+388 DSAPGGT
-395 CQAPGIF
+395 CQSPALF

-411 QTHEFRVSSSD
+411 QTHEFRVSTNAED
-422 EERFRYTVGA
+422 RFRATVGA

-438 LRELNDFTYP
+438 LRELNSFTYP
-448 GSESAVASNGVVGF
+448 GSEIIGF
-462 GPNFSAEPSSAQDKG
+462 GPNFSAEPSSAEDKG
-477 QWPEGVIFRND
+477 QWPKGVIFRND
-488 IKRTDEQMAAFASL
+488 VKRTDEQMAAFASL

-510 TITGGAR
+510 TATLGAR
-517 YYDVQ
+517 YYDVE
-522 VDLLGS
+522 VDLVGS
-528 ARGSFGNFGASEN
+528 AKGSFYTKGETEYPSPRGPDGPGTYEAYSASKSL
-541 NDSGA
+541 D
-546 NNLNEIFSGEND
+546 LLFSGEND
-558 KAETDGV
+558 KAKTDGV
-565 IGRVSLAWTPT
+565 IGRASLAWTPT

-594 NRPGGK
+594 NRPGGQ
-600 GPGECPNSPVGVP
+600 CSDA
-613 GGYCVPFSIDSDTV
+613 GYCVPFALDTDTV

-642 LRFNGSAF
+642 MRFNGSVF

-659 GIFDPSI
+659 SIFDPSI
-666 ANLFFVENAANAEVK
+666 SNLFFSANAANAEVK
-681 GLEGELTWAPENV
+681 GIEGELTWAPENV
-694 EGLTLSGAIS
+694 EGLTLSGGIS
-704 LLDTEITEVLIPT
+704 LLDTEITDVLLPT
-717 GDVVKGDELAFAPA
+717 DDVVKGDDLAFAPE

-760 SSYTDIITINRL
+760 TSYTDIITINRL

-797 DNLTDETAE
+797 DNLTDESAE
-806 LSGSFGYDVKSI
+806 LSGGFGYDVERI

-824 TVGVRF
+824 TIGVRF

>member
-1 MLKRKLLASAVVAAS
+1 M
-16 VTGTAH
+16 
-22 AQLEEVLVTATKRT
+22 
-36 ASVQDIPI
+36 
-44 AVSVLGQKTIEELG
+44 
-58 ITDFTDYV
+58 
-66 IQLPGVTSGGS
+66 
-77 GPGQNTIYIR
+77 
-87 GVASTT
+87 
-93 PTLTTSGVAGLS
+93 
-105 PNVALYLDEQPLSQP
+105 ALYLDEQPLSQP

-229 PAGTV
+229 PAGTM
-234 RENGVPVSAGRGGF
+234 RANGVPVSAGRAGF
-248 QAGADLSGVNFLKE
+248 QAGADLSGVNFL
-262 SNSDQTE
+262 SANNSDRTE

-313 DLGDLKVQRYEKE
+313 DLGDLEIQRYEKD
-326 SLSDDFDNYS
+326 SLSDDFDNYN

-346 QLLYT
+346 ELLYT

-358 TDQTVD
+358 TDQFVD

-374 LPYYICDASVTYPG
+374 LPYYICDYSVTIQDAG
-388 ANAPAGT
+388 GPAGT

-402 VNSETKTTV
+402 VKSETKTTI
-411 QTHEFRVSSSD
+411 QTHEFRVSTNAED
-422 EERFRYTVGA
+422 RVRATVGA

-438 LRELNDFTYP
+438 LREINSFTYP
-448 GSESAVASNGVVGF
+448 GSESAIAANGVVGF
-462 GPNFSAEPSSAQDKG
+462 GPNFSAEPSSAKDKG

-488 IKRTDEQMAAFASL
+488 VKRTDEQMAAFASV

-510 TITGGAR
+510 TATLGTR

-528 ARGSFGNFGASEN
+528 ASGSFGNFGASQDN
-541 NDSGA
+541 NAG

-558 KAETDGV
+558 KAETDGF
-565 IGRVSLAWTPT
+565 IYRASLAWTPT

-581 YATWSQGFRPGLL
+581 YATYSEGFRPGLL
-594 NRPGGK
+594 NRPGGDCNAD
-600 GPGECPNSPVGVP
+600 GSF
-613 GGYCVPFSIDSDTV
+613 CVPFTIESDTV
-627 DNYELGWKVDLLDGR
+627 SNYEAGWKVDLLDNR
-642 LRFNGSAF
+642 LRFNGSIF

-659 GIFDPSI
+659 GIFDASI
-666 ANLFFVENAANAEVK
+666 SNLFFVSNAADAEVK
-681 GLEGELTWAPENV
+681 GIEAELTWAPENV
-694 EGLTLSGAIS
+694 EGLTLGAGIS

-717 GDVVKGDELAFAPA
+717 EDVTKGDELAFAPE

-737 ARYQWDLSDGMQAH
+737 ARYQWDLNDGMQAH

-760 SSYTDIITINRL
+760 TSYSDIITINRI
-772 ELDSWFLLGATAGV
+772 ELDSWLIVGATAGV

-797 DNLTDETAE
+797 DNLTDESAE
-806 LSGSFGYDVKSI
+806 LSGGFGYDRERI

>member
-1 MLKRKLLASAVVAAS
+1 VLKRKLLASAVVAAS

-44 AVSVLGQKTIEELG
+44 AVSVLGQKMIEELG

-66 IQLPGVTSGGS
+66 IQLPSVTSGGS

-93 PTLTTSGVAGLS
+93 PTLTTAGVAGIS

-229 PAGTV
+229 PAGTM
-234 RENGVPVSAGRGGF
+234 RANGVPVSAGRAGF
-248 QAGADLSGVNFLKE
+248 QAGADLSNVNLL
-262 SNSDQTE
+262 SANNSDRTE

-313 DLGDLKVQRYEKE
+313 DLGDLEIQRYEKD
-326 SLSDDFDNYS
+326 SLSDDFDNYN

-346 QLLYT
+346 ELLYT

-358 TDQTVD
+358 TDQFVD

-374 LPYYICDASVTYPG
+374 LPYYICDYSVTYPG
-388 ANAPAGT
+388 AGGPAGT
-395 CQAPGIF
+395 CQAPGLF
-402 VNSETKTTV
+402 VKSETKTTI
-411 QTHEFRVSSSD
+411 QTHEFRVSTNAED
-422 EERFRYTVGA
+422 RVRATVGA

-438 LRELNDFTYP
+438 LREINSFTYP
-448 GSESAVASNGVVGF
+448 GSESAVAANGVVGF
-462 GPNFSAEPSSAQDKG
+462 GPNFSAEPSSAKDKG

-488 IKRTDEQMAAFASL
+488 VKRTDEQMAAFASV

-510 TITGGAR
+510 TATLGTR

-528 ARGSFGNFGASEN
+528 ASGSFGNFGASKDN
-541 NDSGA
+541 NTG

-558 KAETDGV
+558 KAETDGF
-565 IGRVSLAWTPT
+565 IYRASLAWTPT

-581 YATWSQGFRPGLL
+581 YATYSEGFRPGLL
-594 NRPGGK
+594 NRPGGDCNAD
-600 GPGECPNSPVGVP
+600 GSF
-613 GGYCVPFSIDSDTV
+613 CVPFTIESDTV
-627 DNYELGWKVDLLDGR
+627 SNYEAGWKVDLLDNR
-642 LRFNGSAF
+642 LRFNGSIF

-659 GIFDPSI
+659 GIFDASI
-666 ANLFFVENAANAEVK
+666 SNLFFVSNAADAEVK
-681 GLEGELTWAPENV
+681 GIEAELTWAPENV
-694 EGLTLSGAIS
+694 EGLTLGAGIS

-717 GDVVKGDELAFAPA
+717 EDVTKGDELAFAPE

-737 ARYQWDLSDGMQAH
+737 ARYQWDLNDGMQAH

-760 SSYTDIITINRL
+760 TSYSDIITINRI
-772 ELDSWFLLGATAGV
+772 ELDSWLIVGATAGV

-806 LSGSFGYDVKSI
+806 LSGSFGYDRERI
-818 TVARPL
+818 TIARPL

>member
-1 MLKRKLLASAVVAAS
+1 VLKRKLLASAVVAAS

-44 AVSVLGQKTIEELG
+44 AVSVLGQKMIEELG

-66 IQLPGVTSGGS
+66 IQLPSVTSGGS

-93 PTLTTSGVAGLS
+93 PTLTTAGVAGIS

-229 PAGTV
+229 PAGTM
-234 RENGVPVSAGRGGF
+234 RANGVPVSAGRAGF
-248 QAGADLSGVNFLKE
+248 QAGADLSNVNLL
-262 SNSDQTE
+262 SANNSDRTE

-313 DLGDLKVQRYEKE
+313 DLGDLEIQRYEKD
-326 SLSDDFDNYS
+326 SLSDDFDNYN

-346 QLLYT
+346 ELLYT

-358 TDQTVD
+358 TDQFVD

-374 LPYYICDASVTYPG
+374 LPYYICDYSVTYPG
-388 ANAPAGT
+388 AGGPAGT
-395 CQAPGIF
+395 CQAPGLF
-402 VNSETKTTV
+402 VKSETKTTI
-411 QTHEFRVSSSD
+411 QTHEFRVSTNAED
-422 EERFRYTVGA
+422 RVRATVGA

-438 LRELNDFTYP
+438 LREINSFTYP
-448 GSESAVASNGVVGF
+448 GSESAVAANGVVGF
-462 GPNFSAEPSSAQDKG
+462 GPNFSAEPSSAKDKG

-488 IKRTDEQMAAFASL
+488 VKRTDEQMAAFASV

-510 TITGGAR
+510 TATLGTR

-528 ARGSFGNFGASEN
+528 ASGSFGNFGASQDN
-541 NDSGA
+541 NAG

-558 KAETDGV
+558 KAETDGF
-565 IGRVSLAWTPT
+565 IYRASLAWTPT

-581 YATWSQGFRPGLL
+581 YATYSEGFRPGLL
-594 NRPGGK
+594 NRPGGDCN
-600 GPGECPNSPVGVP
+600 GDGSF
-613 GGYCVPFSIDSDTV
+613 CVPFTIESDTV
-627 DNYELGWKVDLLDGR
+627 SNYEAGWKVDLLDNR
-642 LRFNGSAF
+642 LRFNGSIF

-659 GIFDPSI
+659 GIFDASI
-666 ANLFFVENAANAEVK
+666 SNLFFVSNAADAEVK
-681 GLEGELTWAPENV
+681 GIEAELTWAPENV
-694 EGLTLSGAIS
+694 EGLTLGAGIS

-717 GDVVKGDELAFAPA
+717 EDVTKGDELAFAPE

-737 ARYQWDLSDGMQAH
+737 ARYQWDLNDGMQAH

-760 SSYTDIITINRL
+760 TSYSDIITINRI
-772 ELDSWFLLGATAGV
+772 ELDSWLIVGATAGV

-806 LSGSFGYDVKSI
+806 LSGSFGYDRERI
-818 TVARPL
+818 TIARPL

>member
-44 AVSVLGQKTIEELG
+44 AVSVLGQKMIEELG

-66 IQLPGVTSGGS
+66 IQLPSVTSGGS

-229 PAGTV
+229 PAGTM
-234 RENGVPVSAGRGGF
+234 RANGVPVSAGRAGF
-248 QAGADLSGVNFLKE
+248 QAGADLSGVNFV
-262 SNSDQTE
+262 SANNSDRTE

-313 DLGDLKVQRYEKE
+313 NLGDLEIQRYEKD
-326 SLSDDFDNYS
+326 SLSDDFDNYN

-346 QLLYT
+346 ELLYT

-358 TDQTVD
+358 TDQSVD

-374 LPYYICDASVTYPG
+374 LPYYICTSAAVYPG
-388 ANAPAGT
+388 DSAPGGT
-395 CQAPGIF
+395 CQSPALF

-411 QTHEFRVSSSD
+411 QTHEFRVSTNAED
-422 EERFRYTVGA
+422 RFRATVGA

-438 LRELNDFTYP
+438 LRELNSFTYP
-448 GSESAVASNGVVGF
+448 GSEIIGF
-462 GPNFSAEPSSAQDKG
+462 GPNFSAEPSSAEDKG
-477 QWPEGVIFRND
+477 QWPKGVIFRND
-488 IKRTDEQMAAFASL
+488 VKRTDEQMAAFASL

-510 TITGGAR
+510 TATLGAR
-517 YYDVQ
+517 YYDVE
-522 VDLLGS
+522 VDLVGS
-528 ARGSFGNFGASEN
+528 AKGSFYTKGETEYPSPRGPDGPGTYEPYSASKSL
-541 NDSGA
+541 D
-546 NNLNEIFSGEND
+546 LLFSGEND
-558 KAETDGV
+558 KAKTDGV
-565 IGRVSLAWTPT
+565 IGRASLAWTPT

-594 NRPGGK
+594 NRPGGQ
-600 GPGECPNSPVGVP
+600 CNDA
-613 GGYCVPFSIDSDTV
+613 GYCVPFALDTDTV

-642 LRFNGSAF
+642 MRFNGSVF

-659 GIFDPSI
+659 SIFDPSI
-666 ANLFFVENAANAEVK
+666 SNLFFSANAANAEVK
-681 GLEGELTWAPENV
+681 GIEGELTWAPENV
-694 EGLTLSGAIS
+694 EGLTLSGGIS
-704 LLDTEITEVLIPT
+704 LLDTEITDVLIPT
-717 GDVVKGDELAFAPA
+717 DDVVEGDDLAFAPE

-760 SSYTDIITINRL
+760 TSYTDIITINRL

-797 DNLTDETAE
+797 DNLTDESAE
-806 LSGSFGYDVKSI
+806 LSGGFGYDVERI

-824 TVGVRF
+824 TIGVRF

>member
-44 AVSVLGQKTIEELG
+44 AVSVLGQKAIEELG

-66 IQLPGVTSGGS
+66 IQLPSVTSGGS

-93 PTLTTSGVAGLS
+93 PTLTTAGVAGLS

-158 NKPDP
+158 NKPDS

-218 SVDASSSARFR
+218 TIDASSSARFR
-229 PAGTV
+229 AAGTM
-234 RENGVPVSAGRGGF
+234 RANGVPVSAGRAGF

-262 SNSDQTE
+262 SNSDRTE

-313 DLGDLKVQRYEKE
+313 DLGDLEIQRYQKD
-326 SLSDDFDNYS
+326 SLSDDFDNYN

-346 QLLYT
+346 ELLYT

-358 TDQTVD
+358 TDQFVD

-374 LPYYICDASVTYPG
+374 LPYYICDYSVTYPG
-388 ANAPAGT
+388 AGGPAGT

-402 VNSETKTTV
+402 VKSETKTTV
-411 QTHEFRVSSSD
+411 QTHEFRVSTNAED
-422 EERFRYTVGA
+422 RVRATVGA

-438 LRELNDFTYP
+438 LREINSFTYP
-448 GSESAVASNGVVGF
+448 GSESAIAANGVVGF
-462 GPNFSAEPSSAQDKG
+462 GPNFSAEPSSAKDKG

-488 IKRTDEQMAAFASL
+488 VKRTDEQMAAFVSV

-510 TITGGAR
+510 TATLGTR

-528 ARGSFGNFGASEN
+528 AAGSFGNFGASQDN
-541 NDSGA
+541 NAG

-558 KAETDGV
+558 KAETDGF
-565 IGRVSLAWTPT
+565 IYRASLAWTPT

-581 YATWSQGFRPGLL
+581 YATYSEGFRPGLL
-594 NRPGGK
+594 NRPGGDCNAD
-600 GPGECPNSPVGVP
+600 GSF
-613 GGYCVPFSIDSDTV
+613 CVPFTIESDTV
-627 DNYELGWKVDLLDGR
+627 SNYEAGWKVDLLDNR
-642 LRFNGSAF
+642 LRFNGSIF

-659 GIFDPSI
+659 GIFDASI
-666 ANLFFVENAANAEVK
+666 SNLFFVSNAADAEVK
-681 GLEGELTWAPENV
+681 GIEAELTWAPENV
-694 EGLTLSGAIS
+694 EGLTLSGGIS

-717 GDVVKGDELAFAPA
+717 EDVTKGDDLAFAPE

-737 ARYQWDLSDGMQAH
+737 ARYEWDLSNGMQAH
-751 VMGNAAYSD
+751 VMGNMAYSD
-760 SSYTDIITINRL
+760 TSYTDIITINRL
-772 ELDSWFLLGATAGV
+772 ELDSWLIAGATAGV
-786 STEEWTAEVYA
+786 STEEWAAELYV

-806 LSGSFGYDVKSI
+806 LSGSFGYDRERI

>member
-1 MLKRKLLASAVVAAS
+1 MLKRNILASAVVAAS

-44 AVSVLGQKTIEELG
+44 AVSVLGQKAIEELG

-66 IQLPGVTSGGS
+66 IQLPAVTSGGS

-158 NKPDP
+158 NRPDP

-229 PAGTV
+229 PAGTM
-234 RENGVPVSAGRGGF
+234 RANGVPVSDARKGK
-248 QAGADLSGVNFLKE
+248 QAGADLSGVNFL
-262 SNSDQTE
+262 SANNSDRTE

-313 DLGDLKVQRYEKE
+313 NLGDLEIQRYEKD
-326 SLSDDFDNYS
+326 SLSDDFDNYN
-336 WTLTGRVSDL
+336 WTLTGRVLEDL

-358 TDQTVD
+358 TDQSVD

-374 LPYYICDASVTYPG
+374 LPYYICDYSVTDNQ
-388 ANAPAGT
+388 NAGLPNPAGT
-395 CQAPGIF
+395 CQAPGLF

-422 EERFRYTVGA
+422 EDRFRYTVGA

-438 LRELNDFTYP
+438 LREINSFTYP
-448 GSESAVASNGVVGF
+448 GSESAVAANGVVGF
-462 GPNFSAEPSSAQDKG
+462 GPNFSAEPSSAKDKG

-488 IKRTDEQMAAFASL
+488 VKRTDEQMAAFASV

-510 TITGGAR
+510 TVTLGTR

-528 ARGSFGNFGASEN
+528 ASGSFGNFGASQDN
-541 NDSGA
+541 NAG

-558 KAETDGV
+558 KAETDGF
-565 IGRVSLAWTPT
+565 IYRASLAWTPT

-581 YATWSQGFRPGLL
+581 YATYSEGFRPGLL
-594 NRPGGK
+594 NRPGGDCNAD
-600 GPGECPNSPVGVP
+600 GSF
-613 GGYCVPFSIDSDTV
+613 CVPFTIESDTV
-627 DNYELGWKVDLLDGR
+627 SNYEAGWKVDLLDNR
-642 LRFNGSAF
+642 LRFNGSIF

-659 GIFDPSI
+659 SIFDPSI
-666 ANLFFVENAANAEVK
+666 SNLFFSANAANAEVK
-681 GLEGELTWAPENV
+681 GIEGELTWAPENV
-694 EGLTLSGAIS
+694 EGLTLSGGIS
-704 LLDTEITEVLIPT
+704 LLDTEITDVKDGI
-717 GDVVKGDELAFAPA
+717 GDVVKGDELAFAPE

-760 SSYTDIITINRL
+760 TSYTDIVDINRI

-797 DNLTDETAE
+797 DNLTDESAE
-806 LSGSFGYDVKSI
+806 LSGGFGYDVERI

>member
-44 AVSVLGQKTIEELG
+44 AVSVLGQKAIEELG

-66 IQLPGVTSGGS
+66 IQLPSVTSGGS

-93 PTLTTSGVAGLS
+93 PTLTTAGVAGIS

-218 SVDASSSARFR
+218 TIDASSSARFR
-229 PAGTV
+229 PAGTM
-234 RENGVPVSAGRGGF
+234 RANGVPVSVGRRGF
-248 QAGADLSGVNFLKE
+248 QAGADLSNVNLL
-262 SNSDQTE
+262 SANNSDRTE

-313 DLGDLKVQRYEKE
+313 DLGDLEIQRYEKD
-326 SLSDDFDNYS
+326 SLSDDFDNYN

-346 QLLYT
+346 ELLYT

-358 TDQTVD
+358 TDQFVD

-374 LPYYICDASVTYPG
+374 LPYYICDYSVTYPG
-388 ANAPAGT
+388 AGGPAGT

-402 VNSETKTTV
+402 VKSETKTTV
-411 QTHEFRVSSSD
+411 QTHEFRVSTNAED
-422 EERFRYTVGA
+422 RVRATVGA

-438 LRELNDFTYP
+438 LREINSFTYP
-448 GSESAVASNGVVGF
+448 GSESAIAANGVVGF
-462 GPNFSAEPSSAQDKG
+462 GPNFSAEPSSAKDKG

-488 IKRTDEQMAAFASL
+488 VKRTDEQMAAFASV

-510 TITGGAR
+510 TATLGTR

-528 ARGSFGNFGASEN
+528 ASGSFGNFGASQDN
-541 NDSGA
+541 NTG

-558 KAETDGV
+558 KAETDGF
-565 IGRVSLAWTPT
+565 IYRASLAWTPT

-581 YATWSQGFRPGLL
+581 YATYSEGFRPGLL
-594 NRPGGK
+594 NRPGGDCNAD
-600 GPGECPNSPVGVP
+600 GSF
-613 GGYCVPFSIDSDTV
+613 CVPFTIESDTV
-627 DNYELGWKVDLLDGR
+627 SNYEAGWKVDLLDNR
-642 LRFNGSAF
+642 LRFNGSIF

-659 GIFDPSI
+659 GIFDASI
-666 ANLFFVENAANAEVK
+666 SNLFFVSNAADAEVK
-681 GLEGELTWAPENV
+681 GIEAELTWAPENV
-694 EGLTLSGAIS
+694 EGLTLGAGIS

-717 GDVVKGDELAFAPA
+717 EDVTKGDELAFAPE

-737 ARYQWDLSDGMQAH
+737 ARYQWDLNDGMQAH

-760 SSYTDIITINRL
+760 TSYSDIITINRI
-772 ELDSWFLLGATAGV
+772 ELDSWLIVGATAGV

-806 LSGSFGYDVKSI
+806 LSGSFGYDRERI
-818 TVARPL
+818 TIARPL

>member
-44 AVSVLGQKTIEELG
+44 AVSVLGQKAIEELG

-66 IQLPGVTSGGS
+66 IQLPSVTSGGS

-93 PTLTTSGVAGLS
+93 PTLTTAGVAGIS

-218 SVDASSSARFR
+218 TIDASSSARFR
-229 PAGTV
+229 AAGTM
-234 RENGVPVSAGRGGF
+234 RANGVPVSAGRAGF

-262 SNSDQTE
+262 SNSDRTE

-313 DLGDLKVQRYEKE
+313 DLGDLEIQRYQKD
-326 SLSDDFDNYS
+326 SLSDDFDNYN

-346 QLLYT
+346 ELLYT

-358 TDQTVD
+358 TDQFVD

-374 LPYYICDASVTYPG
+374 LPYYICDYSVTYPG
-388 ANAPAGT
+388 AGGPAGT

-402 VNSETKTTV
+402 VKSETKTTV
-411 QTHEFRVSSSD
+411 QTHEFRVSTNAED
-422 EERFRYTVGA
+422 RVRATVGA

-438 LRELNDFTYP
+438 LREINSFTYP
-448 GSESAVASNGVVGF
+448 GSESAIAANGVVGF
-462 GPNFSAEPSSAQDKG
+462 GPNFSAEPSSAKDKG

-488 IKRTDEQMAAFASL
+488 VKRTDEQMAAFVSV

-510 TITGGAR
+510 TATLGTR

-528 ARGSFGNFGASEN
+528 AAGSFGNFGASQDN
-541 NDSGA
+541 NAG

-558 KAETDGV
+558 KAETDGF
-565 IGRVSLAWTPT
+565 IYRASLAWTPT

-581 YATWSQGFRPGLL
+581 YATYSEGFRPGLL
-594 NRPGGK
+594 NRPGGDCNAD
-600 GPGECPNSPVGVP
+600 GSF
-613 GGYCVPFSIDSDTV
+613 CVPFTIESDTV
-627 DNYELGWKVDLLDGR
+627 SNYEAGWKVDLLDNR
-642 LRFNGSAF
+642 LRFNGSIF

-659 GIFDPSI
+659 GIFDASI
-666 ANLFFVENAANAEVK
+666 SNLFFVSNAADAEVK
-681 GLEGELTWAPENV
+681 GIEAELTWAPENV
-694 EGLTLSGAIS
+694 EGLTLSGGIS

-717 GDVVKGDELAFAPA
+717 EDVTKGDELAFAPE

-737 ARYQWDLSDGMQAH
+737 ARYEWDLSNGMQAH
-751 VMGNAAYSD
+751 VMGNMAYSD
-760 SSYTDIITINRL
+760 TSYTDIITINRL
-772 ELDSWFLLGATAGV
+772 ELDSWLIAGATAGV
-786 STEEWTAEVYA
+786 STEEWAAELYV

-806 LSGSFGYDVKSI
+806 LSGSFGYDRERI

>member
-1 MLKRKLLASAVVAAS
+1 
-16 VTGTAH
+16 
-22 AQLEEVLVTATKRT
+22 
-36 ASVQDIPI
+36 
-44 AVSVLGQKTIEELG
+44 
-58 ITDFTDYV
+58 
-66 IQLPGVTSGGS
+66 
-77 GPGQNTIYIR
+77 
-87 GVASTT
+87 
-93 PTLTTSGVAGLS
+93 
-105 PNVALYLDEQPLSQP
+105 
-120 GRNLD
+120 
-125 VYVADINR
+125 
-133 VEVLKGPQGTLFGA
+133 
-147 SSQAGTVRLIT
+147 
-158 NKPDP
+158 
-163 SGFSGNARF
+163 
-172 SAAQTSDGDPSYSG
+172 
-186 EGMINIP
+186 
-193 ISDSFTARAV
+193 
-203 VYADQQGGYI
+203 
-213 DNVAG
+213 
-218 SVDASSSARFR
+218 
-229 PAGTV
+229 
-234 RENGVPVSAGRGGF
+234 
-248 QAGADLSGVNFLKE
+248 
-262 SNSDQTE
+262 
-269 DNFNGT
+269 
-275 TYAGG
+275 
-280 RLSGL
+280 
-285 WNINDDWDLL
+285 
-295 VGVANQSIDTDGV
+295 
-308 FFVDP
+308 
-313 DLGDLKVQRYEKE
+313 
-326 SLSDDFDNYS
+326 
-336 WTLTGRVSDL
+336 
-346 QLLYT
+346 
-351 GAYTDRK
+351 
-358 TDQTVD
+358 
-364 YTDYLFVGQY
+364 
-374 LPYYICDASVTYPG
+374 
-388 ANAPAGT
+388 
-395 CQAPGIF
+395 
-402 VNSETKTTV
+402 
-411 QTHEFRVSSSD
+411 
-422 EERFRYTVGA
+422 
-432 FYSEMD
+432 MD

-681 GLEGELTWAPENV
+681 GLEGELTWAPENL

-717 GDVVKGDELAFAPA
+717 GDVSKGDELAFAPE

-760 SSYTDIITINRL
+760 TSYTDIITINRL

-806 LSGSFGYDVKSI
+806 LSGSFGYDVQSI

>member
-1 MLKRKLLASAVVAAS
+1 
-16 VTGTAH
+16 
-22 AQLEEVLVTATKRT
+22 
-36 ASVQDIPI
+36 
-44 AVSVLGQKTIEELG
+44 
-58 ITDFTDYV
+58 
-66 IQLPGVTSGGS
+66 
-77 GPGQNTIYIR
+77 
-87 GVASTT
+87 
-93 PTLTTSGVAGLS
+93 
-105 PNVALYLDEQPLSQP
+105 
-120 GRNLD
+120 
-125 VYVADINR
+125 
-133 VEVLKGPQGTLFGA
+133 LFGA

-229 PAGTV
+229 PAGTM
-234 RENGVPVSAGRGGF
+234 RANGVPVSAGRAGF
-248 QAGADLSGVNFLKE
+248 QAGADLSNVNLL
-262 SNSDQTE
+262 SANNSDRTE

-313 DLGDLKVQRYEKE
+313 DLGDLEIQRYEKD
-326 SLSDDFDNYS
+326 SLSDDFDNYN

-346 QLLYT
+346 ELLYT

-358 TDQTVD
+358 TDQFVD

-374 LPYYICDASVTYPG
+374 LPYYICDYSVTYPG
-388 ANAPAGT
+388 AGGPAGT

-402 VNSETKTTV
+402 VKSETKTTV
-411 QTHEFRVSSSD
+411 QTHEFRVSTNAED
-422 EERFRYTVGA
+422 RVRATVGA

-438 LRELNDFTYP
+438 LREINSFTYP
-448 GSESAVASNGVVGF
+448 GSESAVAANGVVGF
-462 GPNFSAEPSSAQDKG
+462 GPNFSAEPSSAKDKG

-488 IKRTDEQMAAFASL
+488 VKRTDEQMAAFASV

-510 TITGGAR
+510 TATLGTR

-528 ARGSFGNFGASEN
+528 ASGSFGNFGASQDN
-541 NDSGA
+541 NAG

-558 KAETDGV
+558 KAETDGF
-565 IGRVSLAWTPT
+565 IYRASLAWTPT

-581 YATWSQGFRPGLL
+581 YATYSEGFRPGLL
-594 NRPGGK
+594 NRPGGDCNAD
-600 GPGECPNSPVGVP
+600 GSF
-613 GGYCVPFSIDSDTV
+613 CVPFTIESDTV
-627 DNYELGWKVDLLDGR
+627 SNYEAGWKVDLLDNR
-642 LRFNGSAF
+642 LRFNGSIF

-659 GIFDPSI
+659 GIFDASI
-666 ANLFFVENAANAEVK
+666 SNLFFVSNAADAEVK
-681 GLEGELTWAPENV
+681 GIEAELTWAPENV
-694 EGLTLSGAIS
+694 EGLTLGAGIS

-717 GDVVKGDELAFAPA
+717 EDVTKGDELAFAPE

-737 ARYQWDLSDGMQAH
+737 ARYQWDLNDGMQAH

-760 SSYTDIITINRL
+760 TSYSDIITINRI
-772 ELDSWFLLGATAGV
+772 ELDSWLIVGATAGV

-806 LSGSFGYDVKSI
+806 LSGSFGYDRERI
-818 TVARPL
+818 TIARPL

>member
-1 MLKRKLLASAVVAAS
+1 MLKRNILASAVVAAS

-66 IQLPGVTSGGS
+66 IQLPAVTSGGS

-93 PTLTTSGVAGLS
+93 PTLTTAGVAGLS

-229 PAGTV
+229 PAGTM
-234 RENGVPVSAGRGGF
+234 RANGVPVSAGRAGF
-248 QAGADLSGVNFLKE
+248 QAGADLSGVNFV
-262 SNSDQTE
+262 SANNSDRTE

-313 DLGDLKVQRYEKE
+313 NLGDLEIQRYEKD
-326 SLSDDFDNYS
+326 SLSDDFDNYN

-346 QLLYT
+346 ELLYT

-358 TDQTVD
+358 TDQSVD

-374 LPYYICDASVTYPG
+374 LPYYICTSAAVYPG
-388 ANAPAGT
+388 DSAPGGT
-395 CQAPGIF
+395 CQSPALF

-411 QTHEFRVSSSD
+411 QTHEFRVSTNAED
-422 EERFRYTVGA
+422 RFRATVGA

-438 LRELNDFTYP
+438 LRELNSFTYP
-448 GSESAVASNGVVGF
+448 GSEIIGF
-462 GPNFSAEPSSAQDKG
+462 GPNFSAEPSSAEDKG
-477 QWPEGVIFRND
+477 QWPKGVIFRND
-488 IKRTDEQMAAFASL
+488 VKRTDEQMAAFASL

-510 TITGGAR
+510 TATLGAR
-517 YYDVQ
+517 YYDVE
-522 VDLLGS
+522 VDLVGS
-528 ARGSFGNFGASEN
+528 AKGSFYTKGETEYPSPRGPDGPGTYEAYSASKSL
-541 NDSGA
+541 D
-546 NNLNEIFSGEND
+546 LLFSGEND
-558 KAETDGV
+558 KAKTDGV
-565 IGRVSLAWTPT
+565 IGRASLAWTPT

-594 NRPGGK
+594 NRPGGQ
-600 GPGECPNSPVGVP
+600 CSDA
-613 GGYCVPFSIDSDTV
+613 GYCVPFALDTDTV

-642 LRFNGSAF
+642 MRFNGSVF

-659 GIFDPSI
+659 SIFDPSI
-666 ANLFFVENAANAEVK
+666 SNLFFSANAANAEV
-681 GLEGELTWAPENV
+681 
-694 EGLTLSGAIS
+694 
-704 LLDTEITEVLIPT
+704 
-717 GDVVKGDELAFAPA
+717 
-731 FKGNLQ
+731 Q
-737 ARYQWDLSDGMQAH
+737 
-751 VMGNAAYSD
+751 
-760 SSYTDIITINRL
+760 
-772 ELDSWFLLGATAGV
+772 
-786 STEEWTAEVYA
+786 
-797 DNLTDETAE
+797 
-806 LSGSFGYDVKSI
+806 GY
-818 TVARPL
+818 
-824 TVGVRF
+824 
-830 SLNF
+830 

>member
-218 SVDASSSARFR
+218 TIDASSSARFR
-229 PAGTV
+229 AAGTM
-234 RENGVPVSAGRGGF
+234 RANGVPVSAGRAGF

-262 SNSDQTE
+262 SNSDRTE

-313 DLGDLKVQRYEKE
+313 DLGDLEIQRYQKD
-326 SLSDDFDNYS
+326 SLSDDFDNYN

-346 QLLYT
+346 ELLYT

-358 TDQTVD
+358 TDQFVD

-374 LPYYICDASVTYPG
+374 LPYYICDYSVTYPG
-388 ANAPAGT
+388 AGGPAGT

-402 VNSETKTTV
+402 VKSETKTTV
-411 QTHEFRVSSSD
+411 QTHEFRVSTNAED
-422 EERFRYTVGA
+422 RVRATVGA

-438 LRELNDFTYP
+438 LREINSFTYP
-448 GSESAVASNGVVGF
+448 GSESAIAANGVVGF
-462 GPNFSAEPSSAQDKG
+462 GPNFSAEPSSAKDKG

-488 IKRTDEQMAAFASL
+488 VKRTDEQMAAFVSV

-510 TITGGAR
+510 TATLGTR

-528 ARGSFGNFGASEN
+528 AAGSFGNFGASQDN
-541 NDSGA
+541 NAG

-558 KAETDGV
+558 KAETDGF
-565 IGRVSLAWTPT
+565 IYRASLAWTPT

-581 YATWSQGFRPGLL
+581 YATYSEGFRPGLL
-594 NRPGGK
+594 NRPGGDCNAD
-600 GPGECPNSPVGVP
+600 GSF
-613 GGYCVPFSIDSDTV
+613 CVPFTIESDTV
-627 DNYELGWKVDLLDGR
+627 SNYEAGWKVDLLDNR
-642 LRFNGSAF
+642 LRFNGSIF

-659 GIFDPSI
+659 GIFDASI
-666 ANLFFVENAANAEVK
+666 SNLFFVSNAADAEVK
-681 GLEGELTWAPENV
+681 GIEAELTWAPENV
-694 EGLTLSGAIS
+694 EGLTLSGGIS

-717 GDVVKGDELAFAPA
+717 EDVTKGDELAFAPE

-737 ARYQWDLSDGMQAH
+737 ARYEWDLSNGMQAH
-751 VMGNAAYSD
+751 VMGNMAYSD
-760 SSYTDIITINRL
+760 TSYTDIITINRL
-772 ELDSWFLLGATAGV
+772 ELDSWLIAGATAGV
-786 STEEWTAEVYA
+786 STEEWAAELYV

-806 LSGSFGYDVKSI
+806 LSGSFGYDRERI

>member
-44 AVSVLGQKTIEELG
+44 AVSVLGQKAIEELG

-66 IQLPGVTSGGS
+66 IQLPSVTSGGS

-93 PTLTTSGVAGLS
+93 PTLTTAGVAGIS

-229 PAGTV
+229 PAGTM
-234 RENGVPVSAGRGGF
+234 RANGVPVSAGRAGF
-248 QAGADLSGVNFLKE
+248 QAGADLSNVNLL
-262 SNSDQTE
+262 SANNSDRTE

-313 DLGDLKVQRYEKE
+313 DLGDLEIQRYEKD
-326 SLSDDFDNYS
+326 SLSDDFDNYN

-346 QLLYT
+346 ELLYT

-358 TDQTVD
+358 TDQFVD

-374 LPYYICDASVTYPG
+374 LPYYICDYSVTYNQYVVPSLP
-388 ANAPAGT
+388 NPAGT

-402 VNSETKTTV
+402 VKSETKTTV
-411 QTHEFRVSSSD
+411 QTHEFRVSTNAED
-422 EERFRYTVGA
+422 RVRATVGA

-438 LRELNDFTYP
+438 LREINSFTYP
-448 GSESAVASNGVVGF
+448 GSESAVAANGVVGF
-462 GPNFSAEPSSAQDKG
+462 GPNFSAEPSSAKDKG

-488 IKRTDEQMAAFASL
+488 VKRTDEQMAAFASV

-510 TITGGAR
+510 TATLGTR

-528 ARGSFGNFGASEN
+528 ASGSFGNFGASQDN
-541 NDSGA
+541 NAG

-558 KAETDGV
+558 KAETDGF
-565 IGRVSLAWTPT
+565 IYRASLAWTPT

-581 YATWSQGFRPGLL
+581 YATYSEGFRPGLL
-594 NRPGGK
+594 NRPGGDCN
-600 GPGECPNSPVGVP
+600 GDGSF
-613 GGYCVPFSIDSDTV
+613 CVPFTIESDTV
-627 DNYELGWKVDLLDGR
+627 SNYEAGWKVDLLDNR
-642 LRFNGSAF
+642 LRFNGSIF

-659 GIFDPSI
+659 GIFDASI
-666 ANLFFVENAANAEVK
+666 SNLFFVSNAADAEVK
-681 GLEGELTWAPENV
+681 GIEAELTWAPENV
-694 EGLTLSGAIS
+694 EGLTLGAGIS

-717 GDVVKGDELAFAPA
+717 EDVTKGDELAFAPE

-737 ARYQWDLSDGMQAH
+737 ARYQWDLNDGMQAH

-760 SSYTDIITINRL
+760 TSYSDIITINRI
-772 ELDSWFLLGATAGV
+772 ELDSWLIVGATAGV

-806 LSGSFGYDVKSI
+806 LSGSFGYDRERI
-818 TVARPL
+818 TIARPL

>member
-1 MLKRKLLASAVVAAS
+1 VLKRKLLASAVVAAS

-44 AVSVLGQKTIEELG
+44 AVSVLGQKMIEELG

-66 IQLPGVTSGGS
+66 IQLPAVTSGGS

-229 PAGTV
+229 PAGTM
-234 RENGVPVSAGRGGF
+234 RANGVPVSAGRAGF
-248 QAGADLSGVNFLKE
+248 QAGADLSNVNLL
-262 SNSDQTE
+262 SANNSDRTE

-313 DLGDLKVQRYEKE
+313 DLGDLEIQRYEKD
-326 SLSDDFDNYS
+326 SLSDDFDNYN

-346 QLLYT
+346 ELLYT

-358 TDQTVD
+358 TDQFVD

-374 LPYYICDASVTYPG
+374 LPYYICDYSVTYPG
-388 ANAPAGT
+388 AGGPAGT
-395 CQAPGIF
+395 CQAPGLF
-402 VNSETKTTV
+402 VKSETKTTI
-411 QTHEFRVSSSD
+411 QTHEFRVSTNAED
-422 EERFRYTVGA
+422 RVRATVGA

-438 LRELNDFTYP
+438 LREINSFTYP
-448 GSESAVASNGVVGF
+448 GSESAVAANGVVGF
-462 GPNFSAEPSSAQDKG
+462 GPNFSAEPSSAKDKG

-488 IKRTDEQMAAFASL
+488 VKRTDEQMAAFASV

-510 TITGGAR
+510 TATLGTR

-528 ARGSFGNFGASEN
+528 ASGSFGNFGASEDN
-541 NDSGA
+541 NAG

-558 KAETDGV
+558 KAETDGF
-565 IGRVSLAWTPT
+565 IYRASLAWTPT

-581 YATWSQGFRPGLL
+581 YATYSEGFRPGLL
-594 NRPGGK
+594 NRPGGDCNAD
-600 GPGECPNSPVGVP
+600 GSF
-613 GGYCVPFSIDSDTV
+613 CVPFTIESDTV
-627 DNYELGWKVDLLDGR
+627 SNYEAGWKVDLLDNR
-642 LRFNGSAF
+642 LRFNGSIF

-659 GIFDPSI
+659 GIFDASI
-666 ANLFFVENAANAEVK
+666 SNLFFVSNAADAEVK
-681 GLEGELTWAPENV
+681 GIEAELTWAPENV
-694 EGLTLSGAIS
+694 EGLTLGAGIS

-717 GDVVKGDELAFAPA
+717 EDVTKGDELAFAPE

-737 ARYQWDLSDGMQAH
+737 ARYQWDLNDGMQAH

-760 SSYTDIITINRL
+760 TSYSDIITINRI
-772 ELDSWFLLGATAGV
+772 ELDSWLIVGATAGV

-806 LSGSFGYDVKSI
+806 LSGSFGYDRERI
-818 TVARPL
+818 TVVRPL

>member
-1 MLKRKLLASAVVAAS
+1 VLKRKLLASAVVAAS

-44 AVSVLGQKTIEELG
+44 AVSVLGQKAIEELG

-66 IQLPGVTSGGS
+66 IQLPSVTSGGS

-93 PTLTTSGVAGLS
+93 PTLTTAGVAGIS

-218 SVDASSSARFR
+218 TIDASSSARFR
-229 PAGTV
+229 PAGTM
-234 RENGVPVSAGRGGF
+234 RANGVPVSVGRRGF
-248 QAGADLSGVNFLKE
+248 QAGADLSNVNLL
-262 SNSDQTE
+262 SANNSDRTE

-313 DLGDLKVQRYEKE
+313 DLGDLEIQRYEKD
-326 SLSDDFDNYS
+326 SLSDDFDNYN

-346 QLLYT
+346 ELLYT

-358 TDQTVD
+358 TDQFVD

-374 LPYYICDASVTYPG
+374 LPYYICDYSVTYPG
-388 ANAPAGT
+388 AGGPAGT

-402 VNSETKTTV
+402 VKSETKTTV
-411 QTHEFRVSSSD
+411 QTHEFRVSTNAED
-422 EERFRYTVGA
+422 RVRATVGA

-438 LRELNDFTYP
+438 LREINSFTYP
-448 GSESAVASNGVVGF
+448 GSESAIAANGVVGF
-462 GPNFSAEPSSAQDKG
+462 GPNFSAEPSSAKDKG

-488 IKRTDEQMAAFASL
+488 VKRTDEQMAAFASV

-510 TITGGAR
+510 TATLGTR

-528 ARGSFGNFGASEN
+528 ASGSFGNFGASQDN
-541 NDSGA
+541 NTG

-558 KAETDGV
+558 KAETDGF
-565 IGRVSLAWTPT
+565 IYRASLAWTPT

-581 YATWSQGFRPGLL
+581 YATYSEGFRPGLL
-594 NRPGGK
+594 NRPGGDCNAD
-600 GPGECPNSPVGVP
+600 GSF
-613 GGYCVPFSIDSDTV
+613 CVPFTIESDTV
-627 DNYELGWKVDLLDGR
+627 SNYEAGWKVDLLDNR
-642 LRFNGSAF
+642 LRFNGSIF

-659 GIFDPSI
+659 GIFDASI
-666 ANLFFVENAANAEVK
+666 SNLFFVSNAADAEVK
-681 GLEGELTWAPENV
+681 GIEAELTWAPENV
-694 EGLTLSGAIS
+694 EGLTLGAGIS

-717 GDVVKGDELAFAPA
+717 EDVTKGDELAFAPE

-737 ARYQWDLSDGMQAH
+737 ARYQWDLNDGMQAH

-760 SSYTDIITINRL
+760 TSYSDIITINRI
-772 ELDSWFLLGATAGV
+772 ELDSWLIVGATAGV

-806 LSGSFGYDVKSI
+806 LSGSFGYDRERI
-818 TVARPL
+818 TIARPL

>member
-44 AVSVLGQKTIEELG
+44 AVSVLGQKMIEELG

-66 IQLPGVTSGGS
+66 IQLPSVTSGGS

-93 PTLTTSGVAGLS
+93 PTLTTAGVAGIS

-218 SVDASSSARFR
+218 TIDASSSARFR
-229 PAGTV
+229 PAGTM
-234 RENGVPVSAGRGGF
+234 RANGVPVSVGRRGF
-248 QAGADLSGVNFLKE
+248 QAGADLSNVNLL
-262 SNSDQTE
+262 SANNSDRTE

-313 DLGDLKVQRYEKE
+313 DLGDLEIQRYEKD
-326 SLSDDFDNYS
+326 SLSDDFDNYN

-346 QLLYT
+346 ELLYT

-358 TDQTVD
+358 TDQFVD

-374 LPYYICDASVTYPG
+374 LPYYICDYSVTYPG
-388 ANAPAGT
+388 AGGPAGT

-402 VNSETKTTV
+402 VKSETKTTV
-411 QTHEFRVSSSD
+411 QTHEFRVSTNAED
-422 EERFRYTVGA
+422 RVRATVGA

-438 LRELNDFTYP
+438 LREINSFTYP
-448 GSESAVASNGVVGF
+448 GSESAIAANGVVGF
-462 GPNFSAEPSSAQDKG
+462 GPNFSAEPSSAKDKG

-488 IKRTDEQMAAFASL
+488 VKRTDEQMAAFASV

-510 TITGGAR
+510 TATLGTR

-528 ARGSFGNFGASEN
+528 ASGSFGNFGASQDN
-541 NDSGA
+541 NAG

-558 KAETDGV
+558 KAETDGF
-565 IGRVSLAWTPT
+565 IYRASLAWTPT

-581 YATWSQGFRPGLL
+581 YATYSEGFRPGLL
-594 NRPGGK
+594 NRPGGDCNAD
-600 GPGECPNSPVGVP
+600 GSF
-613 GGYCVPFSIDSDTV
+613 CVPFTIESDTV
-627 DNYELGWKVDLLDGR
+627 SNYEAGWKVDLLDNR
-642 LRFNGSAF
+642 LRFNGSIF

-659 GIFDPSI
+659 GIFDASI
-666 ANLFFVENAANAEVK
+666 SNLFFVSNAADAEVK
-681 GLEGELTWAPENV
+681 GIEAELTWAPENV
-694 EGLTLSGAIS
+694 EGLTLGAGIS

-717 GDVVKGDELAFAPA
+717 EDVTKGDELAFAPE

-737 ARYQWDLSDGMQAH
+737 ARYQWDLNDGMQAH

-760 SSYTDIITINRL
+760 TSYSDIITINRI
-772 ELDSWFLLGATAGV
+772 ELDSWLIVGATAGV

-806 LSGSFGYDVKSI
+806 LSGSFGYDRERI
-818 TVARPL
+818 TIARPL